1 MRSSERRTPRRTLP
15 REPWGAI
22 PFDPGPIP
30 EGDRL
35 GRSNVRR
42 GANAFVGIGAATVR
56 GPALAAADGGS
67 SLGNEGPSERAL

>member
-1 MRSSERRTPRRTLP
+1 MF
-15 REPWGAI
+15 G
-22 PFDPGPIP
+22 G
-30 EGDRL
+30 
-35 GRSNVRR
+35 